1 MTRQPRCGFDVG
13 SLRVSKPV
21 SQGLKLGTGSRRVGG
36 DGGPGWPIGLAAD
49 CSQGGVYGNGTLG
62 RSGHSRSVR
71 TDPYLSTNHHRRT
84 LPISS
89 ANSTKTA
96 TRTAMNS
103 SFVSLCA
110 ATSFWYALSS
120 S

>member
-1 MTRQPRCGFDVG
+1 MFRE
-13 SLRVSKPV
+13 
-21 SQGLKLGTGSRRVGG
+21 
-36 DGGPGWPIGLAAD
+36 IGLIWRIPAN
-49 CSQGGVYGNGTLG
+49 V
-62 RSGHSRSVR
+62 
-71 TDPYLSTNHHRRT
+71 PYLSTNHHRKT

-110 ATSFWYALSS
+110 ATSLSYALSS
-120 S
+120 SQYGRLLADAELNPNPPKEGVGLAS

>member
-1 MTRQPRCGFDVG
+1 MEPNV
-13 SLRVSKPV
+13 
-21 SQGLKLGTGSRRVGG
+21 
-36 DGGPGWPIGLAAD
+36 
-49 CSQGGVYGNGTLG
+49 
-62 RSGHSRSVR
+62 
-71 TDPYLSTNHHRRT
+71 PYLSTNHHRKT

-110 ATSFWYALSS
+110 ATSFSYALSS
-120 S
+120 SQYGRLLADADSLASSRSRSNSDALSFHSDTFCSNSHTVR